1 MGSTSVR
8 EQASDLERVV
18 RDRGGRLP
26 VALALAAG
34 LALGLGGAWLALG
47 RDAPAPASA
56 ALTPAPVTDAEPAV
70 ALTAGERIA
79 VEAVTSPQLAVQGFL
94 AAEAAGDFPA
104 SYAFLSAAD
113 RETHMTAA
121 AWVAA
126 HAQLPPV
133 TGFAVEQVRADEVVT
148 MLGLRSTLDQV
159 VGLVPARSRAT
170 WKTVHEEGG
179 WRVRYGSATASAIY
193 PSDEGVGDAARRW
206 AEARLAC
213 ATEVQHA
220 GSLIGSPAL
229 ATELCG
235 AAGDLTL
242 GTPGV
247 LPDGPETTAL
257 LSAYGPEVFTWARVV
272 PVTAPVPL
280 RAVLGPVADQW
291 QVVGVL
297 PA

>member
-1 MGSTSVR
+1 MGSTVVR
-8 EQASDLERVV
+8 ER
-18 RDRGGRLP
+18 RGGLKGGVGRGRLP
-26 VALALAAG
+26 VVLALAAG

-47 RDAPAPASA
+47 RDRPVPPSAPLTAAPAA
-56 ALTPAPVTDAEPAV
+56 TGVEPAV
-70 ALTAGERIA
+70 PLTAGERLDVGA
-79 VEAVTSPQLAVQGFL
+79 ATSPQLAVEGFL
-94 AAEAAGDFPA
+94 AAEAARDFPA

-113 RETHMTAA
+113 RETHPTAA

-133 TGFAVEQVRADEVVT
+133 TGFAVEQVRGDEVVT

-159 VGLVPARSRAT
+159 MGLVPARSRAT
-170 WKTVHEEGG
+170 WKTVQEEGG
-179 WRVRYGSATASAIY
+179 WRVVYGSATASAIY

-206 AEARLAC
+206 AEARVAC

-235 AAGDLTL
+235 AAGDVTL
-242 GTPGV
+242 GAPGV